1 MFGEDSFIPRK
12 KNKKTIV
19 SMITIT
25 ADATAIID
33 DISGCL
39 PKYAS

>member
-1 MFGEDSFIPRK
+1 MSSEDSFIPRK
-12 KNKKTIV
+12 QNKNTIV

-33 DISGCL
+33 DISDCL